1 MDTFSNETSNED
13 KKHNFKINSLPAQ
26 GSSKKLDYNSRI
38 DSLIKR
44 IDKLLE

>member
-1 MDTFSNETSNED
+1 MGTSNNETFNED
-13 KKHNFKINSLPAQ
+13 KKRDFKINSLPAQ